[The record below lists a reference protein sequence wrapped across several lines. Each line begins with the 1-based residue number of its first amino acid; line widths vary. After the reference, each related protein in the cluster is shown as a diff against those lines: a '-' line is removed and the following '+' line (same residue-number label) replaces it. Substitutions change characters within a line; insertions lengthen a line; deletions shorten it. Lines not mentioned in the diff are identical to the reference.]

1 MPDNTPNQ
9 VAIPPSKA
17 IPDQLRAE
25 FLQKNVQM
33 EANLTTWQKRQ
44 LTKHLFQATFAR
56 LREQFRSSLEADH
69 YRLEAQLALVKN
81 KIDVEKDTIALKIR
95 EEYLNT
101 LATIGM
107 RVEMGQLEFMA
118 EFGVNVE
125 SFRERLKAKNLG
137 SRERERILQMT
148 DNSFDRVYDR
158 LMSLTDRL
166 APVASNA

>member
-9 VAIPPSKA
+9 VALAPGKT

-33 EANLTTWQKRQ
+33 EANVTAWQKRQ
-44 LTKHLFQATFAR
+44 LTKQLFQATFAR

-101 LATIGM
+101 LATVGM

-118 EFGVNVE
+118 EFGASVE

-137 SRERERILQMT
+137 SRERESILHMT

-158 LMSLTDRL
+158 LTSLTDRL
-166 APVASNA
+166 APVASNT